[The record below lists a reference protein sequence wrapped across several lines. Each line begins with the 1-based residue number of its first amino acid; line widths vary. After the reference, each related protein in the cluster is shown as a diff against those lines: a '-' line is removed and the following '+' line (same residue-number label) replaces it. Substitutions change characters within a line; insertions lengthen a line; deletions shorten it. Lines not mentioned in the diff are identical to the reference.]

1 MGLGQQ
7 PDGQTPPRSEG
18 VHHTDNKHTHYLG
31 TARLLGISGEL
42 GRVSECVCVC
52 VCARSLARSLARVQS
67 AVCCERGLYS

>member
-18 VHHTDNKHTHYLG
+18 VHHTQHTHYLG

-42 GRVSECVCVC
+42 GRVRVCNLVCGAPADYLESTAFGAMMSVPLEHLEC
-52 VCARSLARSLARVQS
+52 
-67 AVCCERGLYS
+67 G